1 MNKIIEKNQIN
12 IYNNKKELIFT
23 IFNNEQNQYFIDNW
37 YFLNTYY
44 NNQRY
49 TGSFNIKYL

>member
-1 MNKIIEKNQIN
+1 MNKIIEKNYIN

-49 TGSFNIKYL
+49 EDSFKIKYQ